1 MSMPSDAEI
10 DRILAAKVAARL
22 ASSPKSMAWILAR
35 YKEIEDVDDASIA
48 RQLGV
53 DEHQLHHLAMFGR
66 PRPYLFTEDIETIAE
81 HFGIDQLILAS
92 LVRHVEALE
101 TFQTYQD
108 IAASGLL
115 AAARDR
121 AAEESGEYDAETDSP
136 DSTSTSES
144 DDEQ

>member
-81 HFGIDQLILAS
+81 HFDIDQLVLAS
-92 LVRHVEALE
+92 LVRRVESLE
-101 TFQTYQD
+101 TFRAYQNFE
-108 IAASGLL
+108 ATGLL
-115 AAARDR
+115 AAARDH
-121 AAEESGEYDAETDSP
+121 AAEEPGEYDAEPDNS
-136 DSTSTSES
+136 DSTSPAEP